1 MSVRKARN
9 RFERS
14 KQVLGW
20 LQSEWPAGRRIEMI
34 WVHEII
40 DEDAS
45 CHCHGQTYRED
56 RHIVIELSMRKC
68 RTWEQMNSTL
78 IHEYVHAVQWGLASI
93 EHHTEHHP
101 PTFYTL
107 MGEIQNRWDHDHGYE
122 QASEFPLD

>member
-1 MSVRKARN
+1 
-9 RFERS
+9 
-14 KQVLGW
+14 
-20 LQSEWPAGRRIEMI
+20 
-34 WVHEII
+34 
-40 DEDAS
+40 
-45 CHCHGQTYRED
+45 
-56 RHIVIELSMRKC
+56 MRKC